1 MATNKKRIFV
11 PEALAPS
18 AVALFEARDD
28 IEIKRFDN
36 LISATAF
43 NEMLGQS
50 SHVNAAILGATPFSA
65 ATVAVAKGL
74 QVVARI
80 GVGYDAVD
88 VPALTK
94 VRVPLMTTGIA
105 NSPSVAEQAVFFM
118 LQLSKRGTELNALVL
133 DGKWAQRMSVLPTDV
148 LGKTVVVVGFG
159 RIGTRTAKRCLAME
173 MNVLVYDPFV
183 KADAIKAAGCEPV
196 TDLDAALARADILTL
211 HCPKTPQTAGMIN
224 AARLALMKP
233 TAFLVNTARG
243 GIVDEAALHAALVG
257 RELAGAGLDVFEKE
271 PPPTDHP
278 LLKLPNVIV
287 APHIAGVTRESVE
300 RMGRQ
305 SALNVLS
312 VFDGKPIVENV
323 INPEALTK

>member
-1 MATNKKRIFV
+1 MATNKKRVFI
-11 PEALAPS
+11 PHAMAPS

-28 IEIKRFDN
+28 IEIRRFDN
-36 LISATAF
+36 LISAAAF
-43 NEMLGQS
+43 DEMLGQS

-65 ATVAVAKGL
+65 ATIASAKGL

-105 NSPSVAEQAVFFM
+105 NSPSVAEQAMFFI
-118 LQLSKRGTELNALVL
+118 LQLSKRANELHALVQ
-133 DGKWAQRMSVLPTDV
+133 DGKWAQRMSVLPTDL
-148 LGKTVVVVGFG
+148 LGKTVLVVGFG

-173 MNVLVYDPFV
+173 MHVLVYDPYV
-183 KADAIKAAGCEPV
+183 KPEVIKAAGCEPV
-196 TDLDAALARADILTL
+196 TDLDVALARADILTL

-224 AARLALMKP
+224 AARLASMKP

-243 GIVDEAALHAALVG
+243 GIVDEAALHTALVNK
-257 RELAGAGLDVFEKE
+257 RLAGAGLDVFEKE

-287 APHIAGVTRESVE
+287 APHIAGVTTESVE
-300 RMGRQ
+300 RMGLQ

-312 VFDGKPIVENV
+312 VFDGKPIAANV
-323 INPEALTK
+323 INKEVLG

>member
-1 MATNKKRIFV
+1 MVTNKKRVFV
-11 PEALAPS
+11 PDAMAPS
-18 AVALFEARDD
+18 AVALLEARDNID
-28 IEIKRFDN
+28 IQRFPN
-36 LISATAF
+36 MIAAAAF
-43 NEMLGQS
+43 NELLAKS
-50 SHVNAAILGATPFSA
+50 SHVNAAILGATPFSP
-65 ATVAVAKGL
+65 ATVASSKGL

-88 VPALTK
+88 VPALTA
-94 VRVPLMTTGIA
+94 VGVPLMTTGIA

-118 LQLSKRGTELNALVL
+118 LQLAKRGTELNALVQ
-133 DGKWAQRMSVLPTDV
+133 DGKWAGRMAVLPSDV
-148 LGKTVVVVGFG
+148 LDKTVLIVGFG

-173 MNVLVYDPFV
+173 MHVLVYDPFV
-183 KADAIKAAGCEPV
+183 KAEAIKAAGCEPV

-211 HCPKTPQTAGMIN
+211 HCPKTTVTNGMIN

-243 GIVDEAALHAALVG
+243 GIVDETALHAALVEK
-257 RELAGAGLDVFEKE
+257 RIAGAGLDVFAQE

-305 SALNVLS
+305 AVLNVLS
-312 VFDGKPIVENV
+312 VLDGSPIRENV
-323 INPEALTK
+323 INPEVLG

>member
-1 MATNKKRIFV
+1 MVTNKKRVFI
-11 PEALAPS
+11 PDAMAPS
-18 AVALFEARDD
+18 AVALLEARDNID
-28 IEIKRFDN
+28 IQRFPN
-36 LISATAF
+36 MIAAAAF
-43 NEMLGQS
+43 NELLAKS
-50 SHVNAAILGATPFSA
+50 PHVNAAILGATPFSP
-65 ATVAVAKGL
+65 ATVASSKGL

-88 VPALTK
+88 VPALTA
-94 VRVPLMTTGIA
+94 VGVPLMTTGIA

-118 LQLSKRGTELNALVL
+118 LQLSKRGTELNALVQ
-133 DGKWAQRMSVLPTDV
+133 DGKWAGRMAVLPSDV
-148 LGKTVVVVGFG
+148 LDKTVLIVGFG

-173 MNVLVYDPFV
+173 MHVLVYDPFV
-183 KADAIKAAGCEPV
+183 KADVIKAAGCEPV

-211 HCPKTPQTAGMIN
+211 HCPKTAVTNGMIN

-243 GIVDEAALHAALVG
+243 GIVDETALHAALVQK
-257 RELAGAGLDVFEKE
+257 RIAGAGLDVFAQE

-305 SALNVLS
+305 AVLNVLS
-312 VFDGKPIVENV
+312 VLDGSPIRENV
-323 INPEALTK
+323 INPEVLG